1 MWNIDLTN
9 LLTATITNVNRANVI
24 KFNNSWVH
32 AGTNNNVHDFVMVY
46 RAMVYH
52 PFANPAP
59 VLPGQAGTP
68 WAAGWRGATGNATV
82 EATVPNVRTNRYF
95 DGVGVAHIQIDT
107 TQNVPQNAIAVVN
120 DTILEDTDG
129 FEDPRIF
136 SAYGQYYLHSHRYQP
151 DPTRAAPAPAD
162 PVYDDQGN
170 VVQAVAGNT
179 LCVKVNELT
188 IDLVNHQH
196 ALGPG
201 RFYGLNVSTQM
212 EKNYGFF
219 EKNNYLCAV
228 YGLTQRGN
236 PLTVF
241 QTQQNGNSGNALF
254 ATAVNGDLRCNST
267 QPNSGGMVLDV
278 ENYIND
284 MHPGAM
290 PLVMFSSS
298 GPLIPNPANNNTRIG
313 VGHVKILHPILYKYA
328 SFLADLILHIASP
341 GQANIPNP
349 PANRSAAIT
358 AYRNNNGFADS
369 VDQYFAAH
377 LGCGDNLF
385 AQSYNNPATQ
395 ADRTAV
401 LNALQ
406 RRLLRS
412 SLADVVLTAWNDAN
426 GIVMPWGNNRFA
438 WATGILAN
446 PAGNALILHPMAFYF
461 SFFYELDMNNDSLV
475 RLSNA
480 WLVHDQANPAYL
492 QFAENVAPL
501 GGDLIM
507 GFGENDNRVKFWR
520 LSGNEYNQ
528 KMIHVPQ
535 NFNRADFQFLRQ
547 GIQQTVL

>member
-9 LLTATITNVNRANVI
+9 LLTATIANVNRANVI

-59 VLPGQAGTP
+59 VLPGQNGTP
-68 WAAGWRGATGNATV
+68 WAAGWLGAIGNANV
-82 EATVPNVRTNRYF
+82 EATVPIGRTDRYF

-107 TQNVPQNAIAVVN
+107 TQNVPQNAINVVN
-120 DTILEDTDG
+120 DTILENTDG

-136 SAYGQYYLHSHRYQP
+136 RAYGQYYLHSHRYQP

-162 PVYDDQGN
+162 PVYDVQGN
-170 VVQAVAGNT
+170 VVQPAAGHV

-219 EKNNYLCAV
+219 EKNGYLCAV
-228 YGLTQRGN
+228 YGLTQQGN

-241 QTQQNGNSGNALF
+241 QTQQNANTGNALF
-254 ATAVNGDLRCNST
+254 ATAVNDDLRCNSAH
-267 QPNSGGMVLDV
+267 PNPGSMVLDV

-284 MHPGAM
+284 MLPGAA

-313 VGHVKILHPILYKYA
+313 VGHVKIIHPVLYSYTW
-328 SFLADLILHIASP
+328 FLADLIVLIASP
-341 GQANIPNP
+341 GQANIPNRP
-349 PANRSAAIT
+349 MDGPAAIA
-358 AYRNNNGFADS
+358 AYRNNNGFADL
-369 VDQYFAAH
+369 VDQYFAVNST
-377 LGCGDNLF
+377 CGDTLF
-385 AQSYNNPATQ
+385 AQRFGRVAIPADNQ
-395 ADRTAV
+395 AV

-412 SLADVVLTAWNDAN
+412 SLADVVLTARNNAN

-446 PAGNALILHPMAFYF
+446 PAGNDLILHPMAFYF
-461 SFFYELDMNNDSLV
+461 SFFYELDMNNDSMV

-528 KMIHVPQ
+528 KMIHIPQ
-535 NFNRADFQFLRQ
+535 NFNPANFQFLRQ